1 MKKNIKVLYVDDEV
15 QNLNSFKAAF
25 RMDYTVLITSKIPE
39 VWTLLEE
46 NPDISV
52 VLCDQRMPDQTGVEV
67 FEEMRQRFPK
77 PVKILITGF
86 TDIESVIEAINR
98 GNVYRYIRKPW
109 QELEVKTAI
118 EQGYQHYQTQNMLA
132 AKNEELQKAYNEL
145 DKFAYSVSHDLRG
158 PILSVIGV
166 IDLVRSMD
174 SIEEVREMLDLVE
187 KAMIKLDNFIENTHD
202 YYKLRRGE
210 LEITEI
216 SFDELLDDMKAIF
229 EISGRAD
236 GVRFES
242 SLEQDGTFRSDK
254 ITLLMVLNNLLSN
267 SFKYQKKNEA
277 DKFVRLDIRVKDNK
291 ADLLVSDNGI
301 GISTDYIQHIFDMF
315 YRATTV
321 GIGSGFGLYNVKDAL
336 QKLKGEIYVTSEL
349 DKGTTFKVT
358 IPGK

>member
-25 RMDYTVLITSKIPE
+25 RMDYAVLTTSNIPE

-52 VLCDQRMPDQTGVEV
+52 VLCDQRMPDKTGVEV
-67 FEEMRQRFPK
+67 FEEMRQRFPR
-77 PVKILITGF
+77 PVRMLITGF

-98 GNVYRYIRKPW
+98 GNIYRYIRKPW

-118 EQGYQHYQTQNMLA
+118 EQGYQYYNTQNILA

-166 IDLVRSMD
+166 IDLVRTMET
-174 SIEEVREMLDLVE
+174 IEEVREMLDLVE
-187 KAMIKLDNFIENTHD
+187 KAMVKLDNFIENTHD

-216 SFDELLDDMKAIF
+216 SFEELLGDLKAIF
-229 EISGRAD
+229 EISGRAE
-236 GVRFES
+236 GVRFET
-242 SLEQDGTFRSDK
+242 SLEQEGSFRSDK

-267 SFKYQKKNEA
+267 SFKYHKKDEN
-277 DKFVRLDIRVKDNK
+277 DKFVRLDIKVKNNR
-291 ADLLVSDNGI
+291 AEFMVSDNGI
-301 GISTDYIQHIFDMF
+301 GISNDYIQHIFDMF

-336 QKLKGEIYVTSEL
+336 QKLNGEIYVTSEL

-358 IPGK
+358 IQGK

>member
-25 RMDYTVLITSKIPE
+25 RMDYTVLTTGHIPE
-39 VWTLLEE
+39 IWDILEQH
-46 NPDISV
+46 PDISV
-52 VLCDQRMPDQTGVEV
+52 VLCDQRMPEMTGVEV
-67 FEEMRQRFPK
+67 FEEMRQRYPK
-77 PVKILITGF
+77 PVKMLITGF
-86 TDIESVIEAINR
+86 TDIEAVIEAINR
-98 GNVYRYIRKPW
+98 GNIYRYIRKPW
-109 QELEVKTAI
+109 QELEVKAAI
-118 EQGYQHYQTQNMLA
+118 EQGYQHYNTQNILA

-174 SIEEVREMLDLVE
+174 SITEIREMLDLVE

-210 LEITEI
+210 LEISEI
-216 SFDELLDDMKAIF
+216 SFEELLDDMKAIF

-236 GVRFES
+236 GVRFET
-242 SLEQDGTFRSDK
+242 SLEQEGGFRSDK

-267 SFKYQKKNEA
+267 SFKYQKKNEQ
-277 DKFVRLDIRVKDNK
+277 DKYVRLDIKVKDNK
-291 ADLLVSDNGI
+291 AEFFVSDNGI
-301 GISTDYIQHIFDMF
+301 GINSDYIQNIFDMF